1 MVACLTLSPGK
12 GSRGSYWCDHLRP
25 NAGDAEYIQSR
36 TVMMKDPNR
45 KNHKKHL
52 EGAIPGTHSMT
63 PYGTRS
69 RAHAAPVLMP
79 RVTSASAGETETRC
93 RSSEDVRLEGGR
105 KQTRKT
111 FLIGG
116 V

>member
-1 MVACLTLSPGK
+1 
-12 GSRGSYWCDHLRP
+12 
-25 NAGDAEYIQSR
+25 
-36 TVMMKDPNR
+36 MKDPNR
-45 KNHKKHL
+45 KNHKKHP
-52 EGAIPGTHSMT
+52 EGAIPGTHLMT

-69 RAHAAPVLMP
+69 RAKPAKTPPTAAPVLMP